1 MRREDIVN
9 IDGFIE
15 IFIVLVLCAVSAVS
29 PALAQSTD
37 QRGTVIDRIVAVVE
51 DRAVL
56 QSDLELEYARYLMQ
70 MQRSSLPD
78 EEEAETKKQILDA
91 LVSELIM
98 AIHAEKSGIEVAE
111 GEVEQSIDNFIEE
124 NKRALGGETAFR
136 RELEREGMTLDDL
149 RESLRERIK
158 ARMLIER
165 LRYREVLGNVRV
177 TEGETRD
184 YYKEHL
190 AELPKRP
197 VTVTLAHVLMIPKV
211 SEKAREAAHEKIL
224 DVERRLKDGQD
235 FASLAKEFS
244 DDPSAPAGGSLGYVK
259 LKDLNSPAFEAAAR
273 KLSVG
278 DISPP
283 VLTQFGYHVIKLDD
297 VSGDEVLIRHILA
310 KVEADEEDVER
321 AARLAEEVRQRLVDG
336 AGFDEMAAQ
345 YSDDPATKDKG
356 GVVGEISLENLPEF
370 FREIIEDVGIGEI
383 APVIREQKGFR
394 IIKMLGKTPERE
406 YTFDEA
412 REELRRLIEQQ
423 KRQELL
429 QKYVDELKEIYYV
442 EVKEERG

>member
-1 MRREDIVN
+1 MRREDIVRIN
-9 IDGFIE
+9 VFIM
-15 IFIVLVLCAVSAVS
+15 IFIVPVLLAGSTVS
-29 PALAQSTD
+29 PALAQSAD
-37 QRGTVIDRIVAVVE
+37 QRGAVIDRIVAVVE

-70 MQRSSLPD
+70 IQRSSLPD
-78 EEEAETKKQILDA
+78 EEAAEAKKQILDA

-98 AIHAEKSGIEVAE
+98 AIHAEKSGIEVADS
-111 GEVEQSIDNFIEE
+111 EVEQNIDNFIEE

-136 RELEREGMTLDDL
+136 RELEREGMTLDAL
-149 RESLRERIK
+149 RASLRERIR
-158 ARMLIER
+158 ARLLLDR
-165 LRYREVLGNVRV
+165 LRYRELNFDVRV
-177 TEGETRD
+177 TESETRD

-197 VTVTLAHVLMIPKV
+197 VTVTLAHILMIPEA

-224 DVERRLKDGQD
+224 DVERRLRDGQD

-244 DDPSAPAGGSLGYVK
+244 DDPSGPAGGSLGYVK
-259 LKDLNSPAFEAAAR
+259 LEDLNSPAFEAAAR

-283 VLTQFGYHVIKLDD
+283 VLTQFGYHIIKLDD

-310 KVEADEEDVER
+310 KVEASEKDIER
-321 AARLAEEVRQRLVDG
+321 TARLAEEVRQRLVEG
-336 AGFDEMAAQ
+336 ADFGEMAAQ
-345 YSDDPATKDKG
+345 YSGDPATKDKG

-383 APVIREQKGFR
+383 APVIKEKKGFR
-394 IIKMLGKTPERE
+394 IIRMLGKTPERD

-412 REELRRLIEQQ
+412 REELKRLIEQQ

-429 QKYVDELKEIYYV
+429 QKYVDELKKIYHV
-442 EVKEERG
+442 EVKGERG

>member
-1 MRREDIVN
+1 MK
-9 IDGFIE
+9 IDGFIKM
-15 IFIVLVLCAVSAVS
+15 FIVLVLIAVWAVS
-29 PALAQSTD
+29 PALAQSAD
-37 QRGTVIDRIVAVVE
+37 QRGTVVDRIVAVVE

-56 QSDLELEYARYLMQ
+56 QSDIELEYARYLMQ
-70 MQRSSLPD
+70 MQRSSLPA
-78 EEEAETKKQILDA
+78 EEEAEIKKQILDA
-91 LVSELIM
+91 LITELIM
-98 AIHAEKSGIEVAE
+98 AIHAEKSGVEVADS
-111 GEVEQSIDNFIEE
+111 EVDQSIDSFIEE
-124 NKRALGGETAFR
+124 NRRALGGEEAFQ

-149 RESLRERIK
+149 RASLRERIR
-158 ARMLIER
+158 ARLLIER
-165 LRYREVLGNVRV
+165 LRYREFNFDVRV
-177 TEGETRD
+177 TESETRD

-197 VTVTLAHVLMIPKV
+197 VTVTLAHILMIPKA

-224 DVERRLKDGQD
+224 DVERRLKEGQD

-244 DDPSAPAGGSLGYVK
+244 DDPSAPTGGSLGYVK
-259 LKDLNSPAFEAAAR
+259 LEDLNSPAFEAATR
-273 KLSVG
+273 ELSVG
-278 DISPP
+278 GISPP
-283 VLTQFGYHVIKLDD
+283 VLTQFGYHIIKLDD

-310 KVEADEEDVER
+310 KIEADEKDVER

-336 AGFDEMAAQ
+336 ADFGEMAAE

-370 FREIIEDVGIGEI
+370 FRDIIEDVAIGDI

-423 KRQELL
+423 KRQELI

-442 EVKEERG
+442 EVKGEQG